1 MKKICNKNNDK
12 DTLCSFPVINGRVIH
27 PETRFS
33 VGEANKVFNI
43 SHHELRQALKYGQ
56 LKCIKL
62 PGPGPT
68 GYKSMIRAKD
78 IQVYNDY
85 TYEQGLKYREN

>member
-1 MKKICNKNNDK
+1 MRNIDNKNKDK
-12 DTLCSFPVINGRVIH
+12 EIPYSFPIINGRVIH